1 VEFNPAEVGVAVKAF
16 SEASIGS
23 EFSIEITA
31 KGPAFLRWKEDLILK
46 NIEVGK
52 LAQSQP

>member
-1 VEFNPAEVGVAVKAF
+1 MKSFCETP
-16 SEASIGS
+16 IGS
-23 EFSIEITA
+23 EVSIEITA
-31 KGPAFLRWKEDLILK
+31 KGPAHLRWRDDSILK

>member
-1 VEFNPAEVGVAVKAF
+1 MKAF